1 MDRMSSS
8 DSPSSD
14 GKPGDRWIFEET
26 YPRYEF
32 PELVRFAL
40 ALGAWLAKVRRGLR
54 RPTGPSSTP
63 LPGQMNPAE

>member
-1 MDRMSSS
+1 MDRTSSESSSS
-8 DSPSSD
+8 DHEAGD
-14 GKPGDRWIFEET
+14 GWAFEET